1 MATYRVEITQG
12 QISCKDYGAVA
23 QPHSKLR
30 DLKRLRASKSLMYT
44 FSPVMIRII
53 GRRSQPSLAVSRHSC
68 QSSDICRDGYVFS
81 LIFEHVRLGVCHN
94 VWLGSKSTFSESL
107 ELSQI
112 STGHNNKYCMQ
123 ESAKNSRGSGDIHL
137 SRILVRLVK
146 SWTD

>member
-1 MATYRVEITQG
+1 MQMATYRVKITQG

-94 VWLGSKSTFSESL
+94 VRNPWSSPKFRLGITTNIACKSPPKIVAARA
-107 ELSQI
+107 I
-112 STGHNNKYCMQ
+112 STSQGSL
-123 ESAKNSRGSGDIHL
+123 SA
-137 SRILVRLVK
+137 
-146 SWTD
+146 